1 MDVPALPDR
10 SAPATVFSV
19 RRHNPA
25 TPGGDPT
32 SKIRVMTEPREITDQ
47 DGERL
52 LGIVL
57 GRTASAVT
65 WRRAQIVSLWV
76 QRIAPARIGELVG
89 DDPATVHEVIES
101 FNRDGFDS
109 LDPGHPG
116 GRTQTF
122 APAGAI
128 GSTAAA

>member
-1 MDVPALPDR
+1 MDVRALPDR
-10 SAPATVFSV
+10 STPATVFSV

-25 TPGGDPT
+25 TPGRAPI
-32 SKIRVMTEPREITDQ
+32 SKIRVMTELRAITEQ

-57 GRTASAVT
+57 GRNASAVT
-65 WRRAQIVSLWV
+65 WRRAQIVSLSV

-89 DDPATVHEVIES
+89 DDLATVHEVIEN

-116 GRTQTF
+116 GHTHTF
-122 APAGAI
+122 APAASI